1 MEIWDKEWEAE
12 VRRAIIGGWVFAV
25 SSLSLFSFPMD
36 FSCVSSPVLGANEM
50 LFRFRIEG

>member
-12 VRRAIIGGWVFAV
+12 VRMAIIGGWVFAV
-25 SSLSLFSFPMD
+25 SSLSLFSFPTD